1 MYIYSR
7 EWLTGLFMRPCAS
20 LGFKAPC
27 QGSHLPERHFHQKA
41 CSTKSP
47 QSRRS
52 QLCAA
57 DELVVWKAFIQEPA
71 ICSVSSLLITLKK
84 YFRLRFLATA
94 SANWVT
100 LTEMVTV
107 RGQDRHF
114 RHIKYAYNSPFWN
127 KAFPGRPLPYGS
139 LRIDRRSCAAWRW
152 KQRLVVTLA
161 AAYCSEQVQ
170 WRTNKKTL
178 SPALHTPY
186 KMFLLHREITWAYY
200 WDYWENL

>member
-1 MYIYSR
+1 MIFIFFFNVYIYSR
-7 EWLTGLFMRPCAS
+7 EWLTGLFVRPCAS

-84 YFRLRFLATA
+84 YFSVEIFSDGFGKL
-94 SANWVT
+94 S
-100 LTEMVTV
+100 
-107 RGQDRHF
+107 D
-114 RHIKYAYNSPFWN
+114 
-127 KAFPGRPLPYGS
+127 
-139 LRIDRRSCAAWRW
+139 IDRNGDGSRARP
-152 KQRLVVTLA
+152 TF
-161 AAYCSEQVQ
+161 
-170 WRTNKKTL
+170 
-178 SPALHTPY
+178 SPH
-186 KMFLLHREITWAYY
+186 
-200 WDYWENL
+200 